1 MKTGK
6 KDLLKEAI
14 ADAKAVK
21 ETALANAKIALEE
34 AFTPRLQSMLS
45 HKLAE
50 ELEDDETL
58 ATEEDEMMD
67 TDDEMMGTEEG
78 YEGEEDETLATE
90 EDEMGGEEDDTMTTE
105 EEDEMMMGTMG
116 GEEDD
121 TMTSEEDEMGGEEDT
136 SDLDLESIIR
146 ELESEMG
153 SEEDDTMTTEEEEE
167 ENPEITELKRI
178 RERISKRLT
187 ELESSEIGTGDN
199 KVADLTGGT
208 EYPEEGD
215 FVAEEEEGD
224 EEVNLDEVIR
234 ALREMNGDVPA
245 EEEETSGMTEEEAE
259 EMKSDLEEA
268 YKVIKSLKNTINEVN
283 LLNAKLLYTNKL
295 FRNFDLNE
303 KQKVKV
309 VENFDRASSLREVKL
324 VFATLGENLNVAR
337 KTQNRVVKESFASRP
352 TKGTKPAGI
361 ITEGSSLAARF
372 QKLANIKK

>member
-58 ATEEDEMMD
+58 ATEEDEMI
-67 TDDEMMGTEEG
+67 GTEEGYGEG
-78 YEGEEDETLATE
+78 YEGEEDETMTTE
-90 EDEMGGEEDDTMTTE
+90 EDEMGGEEDETMTTE

-116 GEEDD
+116 GEEA
-121 TMTSEEDEMGGEEDT
+121 EEDEAEMGGEEEEM
-136 SDLDLESIIR
+136 SDLDLESIIK
-146 ELESEMG
+146 ELEAEMG
-153 SEEDDTMTTEEEEE
+153 GEEDETMTTEEEEE
-167 ENPEITELKRI
+167 MENSEITELKRI

-187 ELESSEIGTGDN
+187 ELESSDIGTGDN

-215 FVAEEEEGD
+215 FVAEEEGD

-245 EEEETSGMTEEEAE
+245 EEEETVAGMTEEEAE

-337 KTQNRVVKESFASRP
+337 KTQQRVVKESFASRP